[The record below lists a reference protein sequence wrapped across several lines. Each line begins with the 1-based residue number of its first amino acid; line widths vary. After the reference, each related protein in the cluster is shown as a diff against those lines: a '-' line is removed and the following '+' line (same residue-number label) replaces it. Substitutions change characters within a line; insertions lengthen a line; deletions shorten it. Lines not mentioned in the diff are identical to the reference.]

1 LIGLKIGQLWH
12 IDNEGF
18 DYYLENAT
26 QSVDLRYGP
35 KEKATD

>member
-1 LIGLKIGQLWH
+1 LNIGQLWL

-26 QSVDLRYGP
+26 QSEDLRYGP
-35 KEKATD
+35 RQKAS